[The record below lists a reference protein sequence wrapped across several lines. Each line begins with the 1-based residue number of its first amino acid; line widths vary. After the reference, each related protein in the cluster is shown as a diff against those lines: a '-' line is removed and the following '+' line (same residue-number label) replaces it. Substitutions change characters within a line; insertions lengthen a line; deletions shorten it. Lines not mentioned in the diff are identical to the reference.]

1 MLLGIVGPVSSYIG
15 TIVKDSRRER
25 FVTMRGHLISSHVL
39 SATRRFPMVHS
50 CSSRALLYTCASRRM
65 APGASHDT
73 HRVGSLNAEYF
84 LEANVWSYGI
94 HLCFLLQAALAV
106 EYDIHHKRGVL
117 DNTERACI
125 AAAATAAVLVGRLS
139 RGKSRNPQPL
149 FVCLFV
155 FVYAEIKI
163 LVPLGQRNP

>member
-1 MLLGIVGPVSSYIG
+1 MFSSASG
-15 TIVKDSRRER
+15 FAESRHFRVKIRSD
-25 FVTMRGHLISSHVL
+25 G
-39 SATRRFPMVHS
+39 
-50 CSSRALLYTCASRRM
+50 ASRLRK
-65 APGASHDT
+65 AH
-73 HRVGSLNAEYF
+73 
-84 LEANVWSYGI
+84 
-94 HLCFLLQAALAV
+94 AV